1 MPREDS
7 LSSRFDYLFEPLEV
21 EEPVDDAG
29 SHGRNSAG
37 DGTPGPGTA
46 PVKMAFAAFVLGTL
60 GVAAVIAVLLLQK
73 PAEPPEPVGV
83 PLAPAPLSTM
93 IADMP
98 SLAAPVLPPTT
109 ADVPIEAPPTIDSMP
124 AQLSAQKPTTASRA
138 PQTRTANTPATRA
151 PISVA
156 PETRAPFPNQAP
168 PQGGNG
174 GGGLLGRGGLL

>member
-1 MPREDS
+1 MPGEDS

-29 SHGRNSAG
+29 SHGTSAG
-37 DGTPGPGTA
+37 DGIPGPSTA
-46 PVKMAFAAFVLGTL
+46 SVRTAFAAFVLGTL

-109 ADVPIEAPPTIDSMP
+109 ADVPIEAPPNIDSMP
-124 AQLSAQKPTTASRA
+124 AQLSAQ
-138 PQTRTANTPATRA
+138 
-151 PISVA
+151 
-156 PETRAPFPNQAP
+156 
-168 PQGGNG
+168 
-174 GGGLLGRGGLL
+174 